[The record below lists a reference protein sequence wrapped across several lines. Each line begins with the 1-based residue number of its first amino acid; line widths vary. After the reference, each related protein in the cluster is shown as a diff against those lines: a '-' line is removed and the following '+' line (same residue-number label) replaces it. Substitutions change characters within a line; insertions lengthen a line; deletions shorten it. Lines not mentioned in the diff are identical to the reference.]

1 MRQEKCTMFMRL
13 HPMTNVVYFIGMM
26 MVTMFYM
33 HPVLLGISVL
43 VCFVYVAYLSEM
55 QDVKKNLLMLPFV
68 VLLGIINPIFNR
80 NGSTVLFYFQKKP
93 VTFEAVVYGFL
104 AAVMIYNMILVFQVF
119 HKVMNSD
126 KIMAVFSKI
135 FPSGALLFTMT
146 LRFVPLYKNQLIKM
160 RIAQKGIGQDVTQGS
175 KKQRIHYGISL
186 ISGLMTWALEN
197 ALVTSDSMKGRGYG
211 LKGRTSYIKEDFTK
225 LDCFVLMAEVLGLV
239 LTVIGMLQ
247 QVFRVSYYPA
257 IHWKLKGTKEMFFY
271 CVFGIYAMIPLI
283 VDAKEEI
290 TWFYLKQKI

>member
-43 VCFVYVAYLSEM
+43 VCFSYVAYLSKM
-55 QDVKKNLLMLPFV
+55 QGVKKNLRMLPLV
-68 VLLGIINPIFNR
+68 ALLGMINPVFNP
-80 NGSTVLFYFQKKP
+80 NGNTILFYIYKRP

-104 AAVMIYNMILVFQVF
+104 AAVMIYNMILLFQVF

-126 KIMAVFSKI
+126 KIMSIFSRC
-135 FPSGALLFTMT
+135 FPAGALLFTMT
-146 LRFVPLYKNQLIKM
+146 LRFVPLYKNQLAKM
-160 RIAQKGIGQDVTQGS
+160 RIAQKGIGQDVTQGT

-197 ALVTSDSMKGRGYG
+197 ALVTADSMKGRGYG
-211 LKGRTSYIKEDFTK
+211 LKGRTAYNKDDFTK
-225 LDCFVLMAEVLGLV
+225 LDCFVLMAEVIGLF
-239 LTVIGMLQ
+239 LITIGMLQ
-247 QVFRVSYYPA
+247 HVFRVSYYPT
-257 IHWKLKGTKEMFFY
+257 ISWKLKGTKEMFFY
-271 CVFGIYAMIPLI
+271 CVFGIFALIPLI